1 MGLGG
6 AKTRDNNRDNYKNPN
21 QTWLFKSLRIVG
33 ELIKFRFWKRWNT
46 EWAWTFQKNKKDMHT
61 LVFVLYHLMSRQ
73 EFLTLRLFIEAYSN
87 SQRGRQVGE
96 QLTFL
101 TIHSMHY
108 TLMLDADQP
117 IDMKSEQVGLG
128 LFGGCIISLIWL
140 FYIDMSINEKFGAAV
155 EFGHAPLY

>member
-6 AKTRDNNRDNYKNPN
+6 AKTWDNNRDNYKNPN
-21 QTWLFKSLRIVG
+21 QIWFFKSLRIVG
-33 ELIKFRFWKRWNT
+33 EMIKFRFLKRWNT
-46 EWAWTFQKNKKDMHT
+46 VRAWIFQKNKKDMHT

-117 IDMKSEQVGLG
+117 TDIKSEQVGLG
-128 LFGGCIISLIWL
+128 LFGGCLISLI
-140 FYIDMSINEKFGAAV
+140 
-155 EFGHAPLY
+155 